1 MKVTSRP
8 KISLCWKKYLER
20 FLAGAN
26 YSPPASFRFLHGRT
40 RCGAE
45 RQAAQINLTVAEVF
59 FLLQVIVDRLGAE
72 KEKENLFEFNLQK
85 SGVETEPAPTDT
97 SDR

>member
-1 MKVTSRP
+1 M
-8 KISLCWKKYLER
+8 CWKKYLER

-26 YSPPASFRFLHGRT
+26 YSPPASFHFLHGRIP
-40 RCGAE
+40 CGAE
-45 RQAAQINLTVAEVF
+45 RQAGRERNLSQKAAQIKTHAEVF